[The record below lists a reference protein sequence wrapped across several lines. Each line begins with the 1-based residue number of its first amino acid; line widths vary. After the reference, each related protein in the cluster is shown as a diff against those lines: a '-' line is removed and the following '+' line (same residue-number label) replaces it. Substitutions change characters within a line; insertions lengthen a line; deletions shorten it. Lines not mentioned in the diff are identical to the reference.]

1 MTDRWQQELALIQE
15 IITLRAQLHRQEE
28 ESTEEETQAGPDADA
43 LRAQLGELQQQ
54 LSALQGEAPLIFAAV
69 DANIVAAVVADWTGI
84 PLGRMVKNEIEAVL
98 QLSDTLNQRVI
109 GQRHALDRSPAGCAP
124 HGRGWTIRTSRS
136 GCSCWPGRPAS
147 ARPKPRWRWRKLC
160 TAASRT
166 SSPST

>member
-109 GQRHALDRSPAGCAP
+109 GQRHALDLIARRVRTSRA
-124 HGRGWTIRTSRS
+124 RLDDRTSRS